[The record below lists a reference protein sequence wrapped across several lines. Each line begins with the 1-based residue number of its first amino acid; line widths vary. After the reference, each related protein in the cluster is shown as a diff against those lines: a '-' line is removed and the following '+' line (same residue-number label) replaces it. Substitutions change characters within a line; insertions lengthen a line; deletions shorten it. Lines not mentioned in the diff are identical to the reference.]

1 MNSYDDIK
9 LEVVKSL
16 NSSILNNAFKKLYS
30 NDNEIVPANDYT
42 PNIWE
47 NKWYN
52 DEVIPGYPKGYCV
65 WRNAYTNISSFLS
78 SYGDLVYDY
87 AKSNPLLETYLLS
100 SWTQLSN
107 ALYDNLPLMEV
118 WRQRYYNVISGYS
131 KEGKEITADY
141 SKMKFLKLH
150 IYANNAIDG
159 HYHQTQVQSLKFLD
173 LDATPFP
180 VKDHS
185 IPSGIHVFPFG
196 SHEFKVST
204 NANVIKI
211 SGAGG
216 LKEVFTSSAWLGLQT
231 KDGKP
236 ISENNPI
243 DIVLEME
250 EPVLDL
256 KTFMRWNLAGNCC
269 PRSYKLFCSQNNK
282 DWFEVDSVEGW
293 SISRSGASYSGT
305 LKFKK
310 QYDQEYLLP
319 PLFDYGPYSGTDDL
333 RVELYVSLQDDNK
346 EMLSNSNAWSNVVLS
361 SQAEYEKFIKTEV
374 DILFAEHLKNY
385 HLDGSLTPS
394 EINDVLLANNLSN
407 FAIEDVQNTI
417 EVKDHDAYMNTDGFD
432 YVVDFKRFGQKA
444 GNSLAPGKN
453 FYLYRWYRL
462 WNSGFLE
469 HGGVVR
475 CNPIPSVDYEVSNP
489 DNYIVKVDLT
499 WGLGDKATAVYNYDE
514 TSGNSF
520 GETYERYYYGDRR
533 GDPSFPI
540 YQQID
545 PEEKFLNGKHYF
557 ARVTPVVLLSSDV
570 NLGTYAYNSI
580 SSLAEHDYLSVATR
594 NKVSSYVTTE
604 VHHMKNDSFCFTRS
618 DTDKLDGSAVQYYQY
633 YVTGFKKIIPVDY
646 DFGHAILEGVEAEYA
661 WTGSVIKPNPKVKNN
676 LGDILQQDR
685 DYSLLYYAPGG
696 EEADFIDGP
705 EVNIQVKGLKPYV
718 GMQTLQYKI
727 VKTK

>member
-107 ALYDNLPLMEV
+107 AFYDKTQLSNAFYDNLPLMEV

-131 KEGKEITADY
+131 KEVSSWYE
-141 SKMKFLKLH
+141 
-150 IYANNAIDG
+150 
-159 HYHQTQVQSLKFLD
+159 
-173 LDATPFP
+173 
-180 VKDHS
+180 
-185 IPSGIHVFPFG
+185 G
-196 SHEFKVST
+196 SPPRK
-204 NANVIKI
+204 K
-211 SGAGG
+211 
-216 LKEVFTSSAWLGLQT
+216 T
-231 KDGKP
+231 KW
-236 ISENNPI
+236 E
-243 DIVLEME
+243 
-250 EPVLDL
+250 
-256 KTFMRWNLAGNCC
+256 
-269 PRSYKLFCSQNNK
+269 Q
-282 DWFEVDSVEGW
+282 
-293 SISRSGASYSGT
+293 
-305 LKFKK
+305 
-310 QYDQEYLLP
+310 LLP

-432 YVVDFKRFGQKA
+432 YVVDFKRFAQQA

-475 CNPIPSVDYEVSNP
+475 CNPIPSADYEVSNP

-520 GETYERYYYGDRR
+520 GETYERYYYGNRR

-580 SSLAEHDYLSVATR
+580 SSLAEHDYLSVATS
-594 NKVSSYVTTE
+594 NKVSSYVTVE
-604 VHHMKNDSFCFTRS
+604 VHHLKNDSFCFTRS

-646 DFGHAILEGVEAEYA
+646 DFGHATVEGVNATYV
-661 WTGSVIKPNPKVKNN
+661 WTGSAIKPNPTVKNN

-696 EEADFIDGP
+696 KEADFIDGP

>member
-1 MNSYDDIK
+1 MNLYDDIK
-9 LEVVKSL
+9 LEIVKSL

-87 AKSNPLLETYLLS
+87 AKSNSLLETYLLS

-107 ALYDNLPLMEV
+107 AFHDNLPLMEI

-131 KEGKEITADY
+131 KEVSSWYEG
-141 SKMKFLKLH
+141 
-150 IYANNAIDG
+150 
-159 HYHQTQVQSLKFLD
+159 
-173 LDATPFP
+173 
-180 VKDHS
+180 
-185 IPSGIHVFPFG
+185 IPPR
-196 SHEFKVST
+196 K
-204 NANVIKI
+204 K
-211 SGAGG
+211 
-216 LKEVFTSSAWLGLQT
+216 T
-231 KDGKP
+231 KW
-236 ISENNPI
+236 E
-243 DIVLEME
+243 
-250 EPVLDL
+250 
-256 KTFMRWNLAGNCC
+256 
-269 PRSYKLFCSQNNK
+269 Q
-282 DWFEVDSVEGW
+282 
-293 SISRSGASYSGT
+293 
-305 LKFKK
+305 
-310 QYDQEYLLP
+310 LLP
-319 PLFDYGPYSGTDDL
+319 PLFDYGPYSGKDNL

-394 EINDVLLANNLSN
+394 EINDILLASNLSN

-432 YVVDFKRFGQKA
+432 YVVDFKRFAQQA

-475 CNPIPSVDYEVSNP
+475 CNPIPSADYEVSNP

-514 TSGNSF
+514 TSGNYF

-580 SSLAEHDYLSVATR
+580 SSLAEHDYLSVATS
-594 NKVSSYVTTE
+594 NKVSSYVTAE
-604 VHHMKNDSFCFTRS
+604 VHHLKNDSFCFTRS

-646 DFGHAILEGVEAEYA
+646 DFGHATVEGVEAEYA

-727 VKTK
+727 MKMK

>member
-107 ALYDNLPLMEV
+107 AFYDNLPLMEV
-118 WRQRYYNVISGYS
+118 QRQRYYNVISGYS
-131 KEGKEITADY
+131 KEVSSWYE
-141 SKMKFLKLH
+141 
-150 IYANNAIDG
+150 
-159 HYHQTQVQSLKFLD
+159 
-173 LDATPFP
+173 
-180 VKDHS
+180 
-185 IPSGIHVFPFG
+185 G
-196 SHEFKVST
+196 SPPRK
-204 NANVIKI
+204 K
-211 SGAGG
+211 
-216 LKEVFTSSAWLGLQT
+216 T
-231 KDGKP
+231 KW
-236 ISENNPI
+236 E
-243 DIVLEME
+243 
-250 EPVLDL
+250 
-256 KTFMRWNLAGNCC
+256 
-269 PRSYKLFCSQNNK
+269 Q
-282 DWFEVDSVEGW
+282 
-293 SISRSGASYSGT
+293 
-305 LKFKK
+305 
-310 QYDQEYLLP
+310 LLP

-394 EINDVLLANNLSN
+394 EINDILLASNLSN

-432 YVVDFKRFGQKA
+432 YVVDFKRFAQQA

-475 CNPIPSVDYEVSNP
+475 CNPIPSADYEVSNP

-520 GETYERYYYGDRR
+520 GETYERYYYGNRR

-580 SSLAEHDYLSVATR
+580 SSLAEHDYLSVATS
-594 NKVSSYVTTE
+594 NKVSSYVTVE
-604 VHHMKNDSFCFTRS
+604 VHHLKNDSFCFTRS

-646 DFGHAILEGVEAEYA
+646 DFGHATVEGVNATYA
-661 WTGSVIKPNPKVKNN
+661 WTGSAIKPNPTVKNN

>member
-9 LEVVKSL
+9 LEIVKSL

-107 ALYDNLPLMEV
+107 AFHDNLPLMEV
-118 WRQRYYNVISGYS
+118 WCQRYYNVISGYS
-131 KEGKEITADY
+131 KEVSSWYEG
-141 SKMKFLKLH
+141 
-150 IYANNAIDG
+150 
-159 HYHQTQVQSLKFLD
+159 
-173 LDATPFP
+173 TPP
-180 VKDHS
+180 RK
-185 IPSGIHVFPFG
+185 
-196 SHEFKVST
+196 K
-204 NANVIKI
+204 
-211 SGAGG
+211 
-216 LKEVFTSSAWLGLQT
+216 T
-231 KDGKP
+231 KW
-236 ISENNPI
+236 E
-243 DIVLEME
+243 
-250 EPVLDL
+250 
-256 KTFMRWNLAGNCC
+256 
-269 PRSYKLFCSQNNK
+269 Q
-282 DWFEVDSVEGW
+282 
-293 SISRSGASYSGT
+293 
-305 LKFKK
+305 
-310 QYDQEYLLP
+310 LLP

-333 RVELYVSLQDDNK
+333 RVELYVSLEDDNK

-385 HLDGSLTPS
+385 HLDGLLTPS
-394 EINDVLLANNLSN
+394 EINDILLARNLSN
-407 FAIEDVQNTI
+407 FAIEDVQSTI

-432 YVVDFKRFGQKA
+432 YVVDFKRFAQQA

-475 CNPIPSVDYEVSNP
+475 CNPIPSADYEVSNP

-520 GETYERYYYGDRR
+520 GETYERYYYGNRR

-580 SSLAEHDYLSVATR
+580 SSLAEHDYLSVATS
-594 NKVSSYVTTE
+594 NKVSSYVTAE
-604 VHHMKNDSFCFTRS
+604 VHHLKNDSFCFTRS

-646 DFGHAILEGVEAEYA
+646 DFGHATVEGVEAEYA

-676 LGDILQQDR
+676 LGDILQQNR